1 MDWRRLDLN
10 LLKVLGCM
18 LEERSVARTAERLFI
33 TPSAVSHALARLRK
47 AFGDPL
53 FVRSGALM
61 VPTARAAALER
72 SLALFTASLDLQL
85 DPSRANDKAFDPARS
100 ARNVRIVAPGALD
113 ISVVPRIVAAMREAA
128 PGMTLAVEPFERRSY
143 EADLTGGRVDFVLS
157 VGGHTLAGDTV
168 GAALVREDELVVL
181 VGPKSTLYDG
191 PATIDTA
198 AYLAEPQVYPL
209 PWPVMQNYL
218 DVVLARSGKRRNFS
232 LLLSSYAGLGEVLA
246 ATDLIA
252 SLPDHTAAVLVRS
265 HPTLRLLRMT
275 PVRRSNLTLLWS
287 QAGQQEPALRWM
299 KSVIETA
306 AAEEQR

>member
-33 TPSAVSHALARLRK
+33 TPSAVSHALARLRR

-61 VPTARAAALER
+61 VPTSRAASLER
-72 SLALFTASLDLQL
+72 SLAVFTASLDLQL
-85 DPSRANDKAFDPARS
+85 DPSRASDEAFDPARS
-100 ARNVRIVAPGALD
+100 TRNVRMVAPGALD
-113 ISVVPRIVAAMREAA
+113 LSLVPRIVAAMREAA

-143 EADLTGGRVDFVLS
+143 ENDLAGGRVDFVLS
-157 VGGHTLAGDTV
+157 VGGHTLASDNV
-168 GAALVREDELVVL
+168 GAAVVREDELVVL
-181 VGPKSTLYDG
+181 VGPKSALYDG

-198 AYLAEPQVYPL
+198 TYLAQAQVYPL

-252 SLPDHTAAVLVRS
+252 SLPDHTAAVLTRS
-265 HPTLRLLRMT
+265 HPSLRLLRMT
-275 PVRRSNLTLLWS
+275 PVRRSDLTLLWS
-287 QAGQQEPALRWM
+287 QAGQKEPALRWM
-299 KSVIETA
+299 KSVIATA
-306 AAEEQR
+306 ASAE